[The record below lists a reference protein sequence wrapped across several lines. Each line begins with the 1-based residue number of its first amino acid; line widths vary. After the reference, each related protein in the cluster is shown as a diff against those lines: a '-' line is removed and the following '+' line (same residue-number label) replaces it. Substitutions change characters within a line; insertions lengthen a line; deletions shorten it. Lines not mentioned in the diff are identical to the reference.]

1 MKVDQARVVLTG
13 ATGGI
18 GRSIAE
24 RLVRSGA
31 ALMLV
36 GRSAARLA
44 GQARELAG
52 SLDGK
57 PASESRIAWRLA
69 DLTQPAV
76 VDQLAETAAHW
87 DCNVVVHGA
96 GVPAFGPFGE
106 VDTECL
112 RAVVETNLIAPIR
125 LTQALLPHLRK
136 QRRAQIV
143 CIGSAVGAIGVPGFA
158 VYGATKF
165 GLRGFAEALRRE
177 LADTR
182 VRVQYLAPRS
192 TRTAFNDGRAS
203 SYLRATGAVVDPP
216 ERVAAALL
224 KLIQSEQPERYV
236 GYSESLAI
244 RVNAFASG
252 WLDGAFRK
260 HRRSLFDRRS
270 KENP

>member
-1 MKVDQARVVLTG
+1 MKVDKARVVLTG
-13 ATGGI
+13 ASGGI
-18 GRSIAE
+18 GRAIAE

-44 GQARELAG
+44 CQARELAA
-52 SLDGK
+52 SIHAH
-57 PASESRIAWRLA
+57 PANESRIAWRLG

-76 VDQLAETAAHW
+76 VNQLAQTAAHW
-87 DCNVVVHGA
+87 NCNLLVHGA
-96 GVPAFGPFGE
+96 GLPAFGPFGE
-106 VDTECL
+106 VDPECL
-112 RAVVETNLIAPIR
+112 RAVVETNLVAPIR

-136 QRRAQIV
+136 QPHAQIV
-143 CIGSAVGAIGVPGFA
+143 CIGSAVGGIGVPGFA

-182 VRVQYLAPRS
+182 VRVQYLGPRS
-192 TRTAFNDGRAS
+192 TRTPFNDERAS
-203 SYLRATGAVVDPP
+203 TYLRATGAIVDPP

-224 KLIQSEQPERYV
+224 KLIENEQPERYV
-236 GYSESLAI
+236 GYPESLAV

-260 HRRSLFDRRS
+260 HRRSLLHR
-270 KENP
+270 